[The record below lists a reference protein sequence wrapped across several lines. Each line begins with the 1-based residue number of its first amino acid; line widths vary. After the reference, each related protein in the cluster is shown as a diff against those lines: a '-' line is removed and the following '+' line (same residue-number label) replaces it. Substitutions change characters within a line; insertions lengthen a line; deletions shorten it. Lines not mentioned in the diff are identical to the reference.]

1 MIKKSNYKAMSIDK
15 TYAHTIFSIE
25 RLSTTLSPCGLIC
38 IDTSAMIH
46 LTSFY
51 QLNIG
56 L

>member
-1 MIKKSNYKAMSIDK
+1 MNIDK
-15 TYAHTIFSIE
+15 TYALTCTMFRIE

-51 QLNIG
+51 QLNID